1 MTTNPVYRDYPNE
14 MAIVGRLL
22 VNYSDLEI
30 GLMHCVS
37 MVRADLDSTL
47 KAMFRVRGETMRI
60 NIADALAHQEYLKLG
75 LQDQFAQAIAA
86 TRFCLR
92 IRNKFT
98 HSYWHN
104 PLDGLCYVSLEDL
117 ADTDEVVA
125 NLTGLDFFYLDLGLL
140 ERHQAYFRYTDALL
154 AFVNLEGQRL
164 AGKAAAHTLRLPA
177 RLEPP
182 PLYIR
187 KVVHAAP

>member
-1 MTTNPVYRDYPNE
+1 

-22 VNYSDLEI
+22 VDYSDLEI
-30 GLMHCVS
+30 SLMHCVS
-37 MVRADLDSTL
+37 NVRGDLDSTL
-47 KAMFRVRGETMRI
+47 KAMFRVRGETPRI
-60 NIADALAHQEYLKLG
+60 NIADALAHQEYSKLG
-75 LQDQFAQAIAA
+75 MQDQFAEAIAA
-86 TRFCLR
+86 MRYSLK

-117 ADTDEVVA
+117 AETNDKVLDLA
-125 NLTGLDFFYLDLGLL
+125 GLDFFYLDITLL
-140 ERHQAYFRYTDALL
+140 ERHQAYFRYTEGLL
-154 AFVNLEGQRL
+154 AFVNFEGRRL
-164 AGKAAAHTLRLPA
+164 AGKLKAHTWRRPA

-187 KVVHAAP
+187 KVAHTDP